1 MLLAGGKELPEP
13 LQVGKEMYSDTI
25 PLKDRTGSFTDSD
38 TKNPF
43 DLKDPKVIEQSIEYD
58 PATGQ
63 YRVIEKVGNDHY
75 RPSSYLTFE
84 QYMDF
89 KSKQQDKEYMRSLA
103 GISSGKRNLSGLV
116 DPVSKI
122 DIKNK

>member
-43 DLKDPKVIEQSIEYD
+43 DLKDPKVIEQTIES
-58 PATGQ
+58 
-63 YRVIEKVGNDHY
+63 V
-75 RPSSYLTFE
+75 SYTHLDV
-84 QYMDF
+84 Y
-89 KSKQQDKEYMRSLA
+89 
-103 GISSGKRNLSGLV
+103 KRQ
-116 DPVSKI
+116 K
-122 DIKNK
+122 